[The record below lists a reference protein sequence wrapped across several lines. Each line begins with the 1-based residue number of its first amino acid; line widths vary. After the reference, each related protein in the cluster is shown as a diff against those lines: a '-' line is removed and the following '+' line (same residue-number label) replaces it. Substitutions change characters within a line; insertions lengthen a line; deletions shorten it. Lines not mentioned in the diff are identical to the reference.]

1 MVKRRQGGGIG
12 RAHLSYWSKNKTLS
26 FKSFW
31 KYSLKHLFR
40 LKGIA
45 IMKVEKNKVVTIQYT
60 LKDEK
65 GSVLDATEKGNPF
78 LYIQG
83 HQNII
88 PGLES
93 ELEGKAKGDVFKVII
108 PPKEG
113 YGETNPNLIQ
123 EIPKDQ
129 FPEPSEIQEGMQFQ
143 ADTPEGPMI
152 LTVLEIL
159 ESTIKVDGNHPL
171 AGKNLHFEV
180 EVIELRDAT
189 AEEINHGHVH
199 GQDGEAQHH

>member
-1 MVKRRQGGGIG
+1 MVKRHQGGGIG

-45 IMKVEKNKVVTIQYT
+45 IMKVEKNKVVTIKYT

-93 ELEGKAKGDVFKVII
+93 ELEGKAKGDAAAKGSRRQNLSR
-108 PPKEG
+108 PP
-113 YGETNPNLIQ
+113 I
-123 EIPKDQ
+123 
-129 FPEPSEIQEGMQFQ
+129 
-143 ADTPEGPMI
+143 
-152 LTVLEIL
+152 
-159 ESTIKVDGNHPL
+159 
-171 AGKNLHFEV
+171 GKF
-180 EVIELRDAT
+180 
-189 AEEINHGHVH
+189 
-199 GQDGEAQHH
+199 